1 VLIREP
7 KMNAMS
13 SNLGSS
19 SPSASPI
26 PFPHFAGDRC
36 PTCDQV
42 IPHDHFEEIQNRIQA
57 RQQEQADHL
66 TARLEAT
73 HRRDLALVREQA
85 ERDASE
91 AVRLEREA
99 GNERIEAARAEERRS
114 AAADADKRLAAG
126 LQKERQEN
134 STLQAKLAEL
144 RATEGE
150 AKASRQQLQSQ
161 LEEQTRAHAAEL
173 ASLTESAAAREAEIR
188 TEAEHEAAQKA
199 QKQIEEFQNTHAES
213 IAEQRARIERAEA
226 EKAAAEQLQAALEVQ
241 LQQASVDKLDALAKA
256 QQESAQREATALQRG
271 RDAAEADLQQ
281 RVVDAGRQKEEAE
294 ARAASSA
301 AQLAALKAAHQTE
314 LAERLEE
321 QREALEQDKAAAV
334 NAQKSAAFEESLKW
348 KTKAEDLARALEKK
362 NSEDLG
368 EGAEVDLYDSLRGEF
383 TDDRIERI
391 AKGTAG
397 ADISQTVI
405 YNGQECGGV
414 IFDSKNHNAWRNE
427 FVSKLAVDKL
437 AAKADVAILCTR
449 KFPEGKRHLH
459 VQDGVI
465 VVDPVRAVTV
475 VEIVRQHL
483 IQMHSLRLSQEE
495 RAHKTSALYHFITS
509 QPCTDLLDRI
519 ENSAEDLL
527 ELQTKEQRAHEL
539 TWRKQGELIRSV
551 QKARADLSNHIETII
566 GTATS
571 ADCSESE

>member
-1 VLIREP
+1 
-7 KMNAMS
+7 MNAMS

-19 SPSASPI
+19 AATASPI
-26 PFPHFAGDRC
+26 TFPLSASDRC

-42 IPHDHFEEIQNRIQA
+42 IPHDHFEEIQTRIQA
-57 RQQEQADHL
+57 RQQEQVDDL

-73 HRRDLALVREQA
+73 HRRDLAVAREQA

-91 AVRLEREA
+91 TLRLEREA
-99 GNERIEAARAEERRS
+99 ANERIEAARSEERRN
-114 AAADADKRLAAG
+114 ATTEADQRLAAAV
-126 LQKERQEN
+126 QKERQEN
-134 STLQAKLAEL
+134 ATLQTKLSELGAKESEAE
-144 RATEGE
+144 
-150 AKASRQQLQSQ
+150 ASRQQLQSQ
-161 LEEQTRAHAAEL
+161 LEKQTRAHATQV

-188 TEAEHEAAQKA
+188 TQAEHAATQKA
-199 QKQIEEFQNTHAES
+199 QTQIAEFQNTHAES
-213 IAEQRARIERAEA
+213 IAEQKARIERAEA
-226 EKAAAEQLQAALEVQ
+226 EKAAAE
-241 LQQASVDKLDALAKA
+241 
-256 QQESAQREATALQRG
+256 
-271 RDAAEADLQQ
+271 ADLHQ
-281 RVVDAGRQKEEAE
+281 RLADAGRQKEEAE

-301 AQLAALKAAHQTE
+301 AQLETLNAAHQTE
-314 LAERLEE
+314 LAGRLEE
-321 QREALEQDKAAAV
+321 QREAFEQDKAAAI
-334 NAQKSAAFEESLKW
+334 NAEKSGAFEESLKW

-368 EGAEVDLYDSLRGEF
+368 EGAEVDLYDSLRAEF

-397 ADISQTVI
+397 ADISQIVI
-405 YNGQECGGV
+405 YNGQECGGL
-414 IFDSKNHNAWRNE
+414 ILDSKNHNAWRNE

-465 VVDPVRAVTV
+465 VVDPARAVTV

-483 IQMHSLRLSQEE
+483 IQVHSLRLSKEE
-495 RAHKTSALYHFITS
+495 RAQKTAALYHFITS
-509 QPCTDLLDRI
+509 QPCADLLDRI
-519 ENSAEDLL
+519 DNNAEDLL
-527 ELQTKEQRAHEL
+527 DLQAKEQRAHEL

-551 QKARADLSNHIETII
+551 QKARADLCNHIETII

-571 ADCSESE
+571 ADCAASE